1 MSSSWVVP
9 THVSQIYN
17 YKDTLTSNSKLTNS
31 MKTSSHISLAAKA
44 IACALFATIAST
56 PAAFA
61 GSAAPLISE
70 KAMEWRTDLDAAL
83 ADAASTNQTVLLRF
97 TATWCAPCRV
107 MDIRVWPD
115 PTVQAELAED
125 HIIVKSDIDEESS
138 QLLARK
144 YGVRGVPT
152 LLLLDSAGKEI
163 SRAGFMS
170 SPETVKFL
178 MTTGSKKDQR

>member
-1 MSSSWVVP
+1 
-9 THVSQIYN
+9 
-17 YKDTLTSNSKLTNS
+17 
-31 MKTSSHISLAAKA
+31 MKTSSHISLTAKA

-56 PAAFA
+56 PATFA
-61 GSAAPLISE
+61 GADVSSVFE
-70 KAMEWRTDLDAAL
+70 KAMEWRTDLGAAL
-83 ADAASTNQTVLLRF
+83 ADAASTNQNVLLRF

-115 PTVQAELAED
+115 ATVQAALAD
-125 HIIVKSDIDEESS
+125 GYIIVKSDIDEESS
-138 QLLARK
+138 QLLARN

-178 MTTGSKKDQR
+178 KTTTTNTDQR